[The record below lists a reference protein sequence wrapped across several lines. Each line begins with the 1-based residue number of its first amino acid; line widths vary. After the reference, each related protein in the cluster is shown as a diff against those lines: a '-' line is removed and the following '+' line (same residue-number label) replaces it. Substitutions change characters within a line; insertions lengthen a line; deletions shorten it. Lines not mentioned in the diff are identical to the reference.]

1 MKEIR
6 SLKLKIA
13 PEVRSAT
20 HCVMSSSTG
29 LLVRCAMSRAVGQRA
44 EDAPCMARIS
54 NSRSRADRCSGS
66 ARATSLGAGTAG
78 SRAAVPGLRFG
89 RVGAF
94 AAGCFLT
101 SGFLA
106 VTGLRASAFCL
117 VGFVIWAGDGLS
129 VDQLGEAKP
138 VPKITTADNRIPTLR
153 FIPLS

>member
-44 EDAPCMARIS
+44 EDAPCRARVS

-78 SRAAVPGLRFG
+78 SRGLLFDGGLFSCDGLARFSFLFSGLRDLGGG
-89 RVGAF
+89 RFVRRPAGRGQTGAKDHH
-94 AAGCFLT
+94 CRQQNPY
-101 SGFLA
+101 LA
-106 VTGLRASAFCL
+106 VH
-117 VGFVIWAGDGLS
+117 
-129 VDQLGEAKP
+129 
-138 VPKITTADNRIPTLR
+138 TTLIKNFWVCTQALDTPI
-153 FIPLS
+153 